1 MTRVL
6 STLAMKGVLQATAP
20 GLDVRFDATQALLKS
35 IAEGE
40 KADVVILTVEAIDK
54 LGYPDPLALGSCGV
68 GLAVRAGG
76 KRPDISSLNSFAKAI
91 NNAASIAHSKVGA
104 SGLYFADLLQR
115 LKLNPKRIIVVERG
129 PVGAVVARGEAELGV
144 QQLCE
149 LAPVPGI
156 DIVGPFPG
164 EIQSITRFAA
174 APMPGAHAQEAQRF
188 LAFLRSPEVRAAMRA
203 NLFQPANT

>member
-20 GLDVRFDATQALLKS
+20 GLDVRFDATRALLKS

-40 KADVVILTVEAIDK
+40 KADVVILTVEAIET
-54 LGYPDPLALGSCGV
+54 LGYPDPVALGSSGV

-76 KRPDISSLNSFAKAI
+76 KRPDISSLNSFVKAI

-104 SGLYFADLLQR
+104 SGLYFADLLKR

-174 APMPGAHAQEAQRF
+174 AAMPGGNSQEAGQF
-188 LAFLRSPEVRAAMRA
+188 LSFLRSPQVRVAMRA
-203 NLFQPANT
+203 NLFEV